1 MWIKKLVHPEYF
13 QGNKKKDNY
22 FEGWYYKFVSSDE
35 KDTIAIIP
43 GVSINLEDQ
52 HAFIQIFIS
61 HNNGM
66 DISLSTHYFK
76 YAYENFSYSQQ
87 DFWIRI
93 GQNYFSND
101 RIEIQLQNQDI
112 SLSGQLTMHQLIPLK
127 KSVLEPNIMG
137 IFGYLGFMEC
147 YHGVVSMS
155 HELKGKLI
163 LNQND
168 IHFTKG
174 KGYIEKDWG
183 KSFPNSY
190 VWIQSNH
197 FKNPN
202 TSFMFSYAS
211 IPFMGLHFNGLIVN
225 LVYQGKEYRFATY
238 NGAKV
243 KHELIDN
250 NSAHYEI
257 KKGKY
262 RLEIEANSTTQ
273 TELASPKNGRMVE
286 QIKEGLSG
294 YVKLKLYIKNQLIYE
309 DTGVHAGI
317 EVMKK

>member
-1 MWIKKLVHPEYF
+1 MWHKKLVHPEYF
-13 QGNKKKDNY
+13 QGNKKKNNY
-22 FEGWYYKFVSSDE
+22 FEGWYNKFVSGDE

-43 GVSINLEDQ
+43 GVSINRDDQ
-52 HAFIQIFIS
+52 HAFIQVFLS
-61 HNNGM
+61 HNTGK
-66 DISLSTHYFK
+66 DISLSTYYFK
-76 YAYENFSYSQQ
+76 YAFEDFSFSHKE
-87 DFWIRI
+87 FWIRI
-93 GQNYFSND
+93 GQNYFSNE
-101 RIEIQLQNQDI
+101 RVELRLRNEN
-112 SLSGQLTMHQLIPLK
+112 LSITGILTMHQQKPLQR
-127 KSVLEPNIMG
+127 SILEPNIMG

-155 HELKGKLI
+155 HELKGKLS

-168 IHFTKG
+168 IQFNKG

-183 KSFPNSY
+183 KSFPSSY
-190 VWIQSNH
+190 VWMQSNH
-197 FKNPN
+197 FSNQD

-211 IPFMGLHFNGLIVN
+211 IPFIGLHFNGLIVN

-243 KHELIDN
+243 KHELIGN
-250 NSAHYEI
+250 GYVHYKI

-262 RLEIEANSTTQ
+262 LLDIESTSTTQ
-273 TELASPKNGRMVE
+273 IELASPRNGRMIE

-294 YVKLKLYIKNQLIYE
+294 YIKLKLYVKDQLIYE
-309 DTGVHAGI
+309 DTGYHAGI